1 MWALQGC
8 ADSRGIIYKMI
19 SSIYKDSVPTSS
31 YLPSRDVIEFTN
43 IVKKDYSTGHNI
55 LNKSW
60 NELNES
66 SVISDM
72 NRGRKMFNAFVDE
85 SFDSPAD
92 VWKYR
97 GTRSYARNKGIAMHA
112 NLTAGYMLP
121 TFQAQNDDDE
131 IDRGVSEFMTD
142 LVEWMAQDENSNY
155 KENFLAL
162 VFAMESDPVVYLGAE
177 YQKVMQDIKIKSE
190 DGKFSKKEIMDEVLS
205 GFKAPIYTADQV
217 LISNAFERNIQKHR
231 FNITRK
237 WTEYQEAEAKYGKH
251 ENFSYVGAGK
261 QTVYNEDDGLF
272 YEIKDDE
279 HPFLVEEVTYK
290 NRRDDTEVCFL
301 GGIYMGN
308 TNVENNPIKHRDNFG
323 APRYNIQQFGF
334 YPIGS
339 HFFFYKSMMSAM
351 RWDNALYDAS
361 TEIIANRAILDAE
374 MPIAVSGS
382 DKIDGDIIY
391 PNAVVAFQDKDTKV
405 SPLMPP
411 SNLNPLIASL
421 NMTAE
426 SMDSA
431 SVNETIS
438 GALPAASQKAFT
450 VAQAQAN
457 SKKIIGGVAKGLAG
471 SISRYGLLMAD
482 IAVNN
487 LSIPQVDDI
496 VGDNARLKY
505 KKFVLQNKEIG
516 GQRMSKKLS
525 FNEDLIG
532 TEMTDEEVKMK
543 NLNLYGESEKTKT
556 ALMQA
561 NPEMFAKM
569 KYYARADYKEV
580 FAQSDETMQALL
592 MALEAQFRQ
601 NPYVDQE
608 ALVRETF
615 HSFFHSKADKFIQK
629 PQQPMGMEQGGTGFG
644 AQVQQKALAPAIG
657 AASATG

>member
-1 MWALQGC
+1 MI
-8 ADSRGIIYKMI
+8 ADII
-19 SSIYKDSVPTSS
+19 KDSSPTSS
-31 YLPSRDVIEFTN
+31 YMPSKDVIEFSSV
-43 IVKKDYSTGHNI
+43 VKKDYATGHQI

-66 SVISDM
+66 SIIDDM
-72 NRGRKMFNAFVDE
+72 NRGRRMFNAFVDE
-85 SFDSPAD
+85 SFENPSDA
-92 VWKYR
+92 WKWR
-97 GTRSYARNKGIAMHA
+97 GTRSMARNKGIAMHA

-121 TFQAQNDDDE
+121 SFQAQNDDDE

-155 KENFLAL
+155 KENFLSL
-162 VFAMESDPVVYLGAE
+162 VFAMETDPVVYLGAE
-177 YQKVMQDIKIKSE
+177 YQKVMQEIKIKEES
-190 DGKFSKKEIMDEVLS
+190 GKYTKKEILDEVLS

-237 WTEYQEAEAKYGKH
+237 WIEYQEAEAKYGKH
-251 ENFSYVGAGK
+251 ENWNYVGAGQ

-290 NRRDDTEVCFL
+290 NRREDCEVCFL

-308 TNVENNPIKHRDNFG
+308 TNVDNNPIKHRDNFG
-323 APRYNIQQFGF
+323 APRYNLQQFGF
-334 YPIGS
+334 YPIDS
-339 HFFFYKSMMSAM
+339 HFFFYKSMMNAM

-391 PNAVVAFQDKDTKV
+391 PNAVVAFADKDTKV

-426 SMDSA
+426 SMSEGTV
-431 SVNETIS
+431 SETIA
-438 GALPAASQKAFT
+438 GQLPAASQKAFT

-457 SKKIIGGVAKGLAG
+457 SKKIIGGVAKGLAA
-471 SISRYGLLMAD
+471 SVARYGLLMGD
-482 IAVNN
+482 IAINN

-496 VGDNARLKY
+496 VGEHTKLKY
-505 KKFVLQNKEIG
+505 KKFMLQNKEVG
-516 GQRMSKKLS
+516 GQRMPKQLMFS
-525 FNEDLIG
+525 EELIG
-532 TEMTDEEVKMK
+532 AEMTEDEMRMA
-543 NLNLYGESEKTKT
+543 NLDLYGESEKNKM
-556 ALMQA
+556 AILKA
-561 NPEMFAKM
+561 NPEIFAKM

-580 FAQSDETMQALL
+580 FQQSDETMQALL
-592 MALEAQFRQ
+592 MALEAQFRM

-615 HSFFHSKADKFIQK
+615 YSFFHSKADKFIQK
-629 PQQPMGMEQGGTGFG
+629 PQMQGIPSPMGSDGFG
-644 AQVQQKALAPAIG
+644 AQVMQKKLSPAIG

>member
-1 MWALQGC
+1 MI
-8 ADSRGIIYKMI
+8 ADII
-19 SSIYKDSVPTSS
+19 KDSSPTSS
-31 YLPSRDVIEFTN
+31 YMPSKDVIEFSSV
-43 IVKKDYSTGHNI
+43 VKKDYATGHQI

-66 SVISDM
+66 SIIDDM
-72 NRGRKMFNAFVDE
+72 NRGRRMFNAFVDE
-85 SFDSPAD
+85 SFENPSDA
-92 VWKYR
+92 WKWR
-97 GTRSYARNKGIAMHA
+97 GTRSMARNKGIAMHA

-121 TFQAQNDDDE
+121 SFQAQNDDDE

-155 KENFLAL
+155 KENFLSL
-162 VFAMESDPVVYLGAE
+162 VFAMETDPVVYLGAE
-177 YQKVMQDIKIKSE
+177 YQKVMQEIKIKEES
-190 DGKFSKKEIMDEVLS
+190 GKYTKKEILDEVLS

-237 WTEYQEAEAKYGKH
+237 WIEYQEAEAKYGKH
-251 ENFSYVGAGK
+251 ENWNYVGAGQ

-290 NRRDDTEVCFL
+290 NRREDCEVCFL

-308 TNVENNPIKHRDNFG
+308 TNVDNNPIKHRDNFG

-339 HFFFYKSMMSAM
+339 HFFFYKSMMNAM

-391 PNAVVAFQDKDTKV
+391 PNAVVAFADKDTKV

-426 SMDSA
+426 SMSEGTV
-431 SVNETIS
+431 SETIA
-438 GALPAASQKAFT
+438 GQLPAASQKAFT

-457 SKKIIGGVAKGLAG
+457 SKKIIGGVAKGLAA
-471 SISRYGLLMAD
+471 SVARYGLLMGD
-482 IAVNN
+482 IAINN

-496 VGDNARLKY
+496 VGEHTKLKY
-505 KKFVLQNKEIG
+505 KKFMLQNKEVG
-516 GQRMSKKLS
+516 GQRMPKQLMFS
-525 FNEDLIG
+525 EELIG
-532 TEMTDEEVKMK
+532 AEMTEDEMRMA
-543 NLNLYGESEKTKT
+543 NLDLYGESEKNKM
-556 ALMQA
+556 AILKA
-561 NPEMFAKM
+561 NPELFAKM
-569 KYYARADYKEV
+569 KYFARADYKEV
-580 FAQSDETMQALL
+580 FQQSDETMQALL
-592 MALEAQFRQ
+592 MALESQFRQ
-601 NPYVDQE
+601 NPFVDQE

-629 PQQPMGMEQGGTGFG
+629 PQPQGIPSPMGGDGFG
-644 AQVQQKALAPAIG
+644 AQVKQKALAPAIG
-657 AASATG
+657 AAGAMG

>member
-1 MWALQGC
+1 MI
-8 ADSRGIIYKMI
+8 AD
-19 SSIYKDSVPTSS
+19 IYKDSPTST
-31 YLPSRDVIEFTN
+31 YLPSREVIAFTN
-43 IVKKDYSTGHNI
+43 EVKKDYSYGNTV
-55 LNKSW
+55 LTKSW

-66 SVISDM
+66 SVIDDM

-85 SFDSPAD
+85 SYENPNDA
-92 VWKYR
+92 WKWR
-97 GTRSYARNKGIAMHA
+97 GTRSMARNKGIAMHA

-121 TFQAQNDDDE
+121 SFLAQNDDDE

-177 YQKVMQDIKIKSE
+177 YQKVMQDIKIRGES
-190 DGKFSKKEIMDEVLS
+190 GKYTKKEILDEVLS

-217 LISNAFERNIQKHR
+217 LISNPFERNIQKHR

-237 WTEYQEAEAKYGKH
+237 WIEYQEAEAKYGKH
-251 ENFSYVGAGK
+251 ENWSCVGAGR

-272 YEIKDDE
+272 YDIKDDN
-279 HPFLVEEVTYK
+279 HPSLVEEVTYK
-290 NRRDDTEVCFL
+290 NRRNDTEVCFI
-301 GGIYMGN
+301 GGIYMGAGD
-308 TNVENNPIKHRDNFG
+308 VDNNPIKHRDNFG

-339 HFFFYKSMMSAM
+339 HFFFYKSMMNAF

-361 TEIIANRAILDAE
+361 TEIIANRAMLDAE

-382 DKIDGDIIY
+382 AKIDGDIIY

-405 SPLMPP
+405 TPLMPS

-421 NMTAE
+421 NMTGE
-426 SMDSA
+426 SMSDS
-431 SVNETIS
+431 SVSETIS
-438 GALPAASQKAFT
+438 GALPPASQKAFT

-457 SKKIIGGVAKGLAG
+457 SKKIIGGVAKGLAA
-471 SISRYGLLMAD
+471 SVSRYGLLMGD
-482 IAVNN
+482 IAINN

-496 VGDNARLKY
+496 VGDTTRMKY
-505 KKFVLQNKEIG
+505 KKFMLQNKEVG

-525 FNEDLIG
+525 FSEDLIG
-532 TEMTDEEVKMK
+532 AEMTDDEVKNK
-543 NLNLYGESEKTKT
+543 NLDLYKESEDSKT
-556 ALMQA
+556 ALMVA

-569 KYYARADYKEV
+569 KYFARADYKEV

-592 MALEAQFRQ
+592 MSLEAQFRM

-615 HSFFHSKADKFIQK
+615 YSFFHSKADKFIQK
-629 PQQPMGMEQGGTGFG
+629 APPPAPMGMEGGGDGFASQV
-644 AQVQQKALAPAIG
+644 AQKRLSPAIG
-657 AASATG
+657 AAGAMG

>member
-1 MWALQGC
+1 MI
-8 ADSRGIIYKMI
+8 ADII
-19 SSIYKDSVPTSS
+19 KDSSPTSS
-31 YLPSRDVIEFTN
+31 YIPSREVVEFTK
-43 IVKKDYSTGHNI
+43 IVKKDYETGHDI
-55 LNKSW
+55 LTRSW

-66 SVISDM
+66 SVIDDM
-72 NRGRKMFNAFVDE
+72 NRGRKVFNAFVNE
-85 SFDSPAD
+85 SFENPAD
-92 VWKYR
+92 AWKYR

-121 TFQAQNDDDE
+121 SFQAQNEDDE
-131 IDRGVSEFMTD
+131 VDRGVSEFMTD

-155 KENFLAL
+155 KENFLNL
-162 VFAMESDPVVYLGAE
+162 VFAIESDPIVYLGAE
-177 YQKVMQDIKIKSE
+177 YQKAMQEIKIKGES
-190 DGKFSKKEIMDEVLS
+190 GKYTKKEILDEVLS

-237 WTEYQEAEAKYGKH
+237 WVEYQEAQAKYGKH
-251 ENFSYVGAGK
+251 ENWTHVGVGK

-272 YEIKDDE
+272 YDIKDDE
-279 HPFLVEEVTYK
+279 HPYLVEEVTYK
-290 NRRDDTEVCFL
+290 NRREDTEVCFL
-301 GGIYMGN
+301 GGVYMGD
-308 TNVENNPIKHRDNFG
+308 TDVDNNPIKHRDNFG

-339 HFFFYKSMMSAM
+339 HFFFCKSMMNTM

-374 MPIAVSGS
+374 MPIAISGS

-391 PNAVVAFQDKDTKV
+391 PNAVVAFKDKDTKV
-405 SPLMPP
+405 SPLMPQ

-457 SKKIIGGVAKGLAG
+457 SKKIIGGVAKNLAG
-471 SISRYGLLMAD
+471 SIARYALLMGD
-482 IAVNN
+482 IAINN
-487 LSIPQVDDI
+487 YSIPQVDEI
-496 VGDNARLKY
+496 VGDNTRLKY
-505 KKFVLQNKEIG
+505 RKFLLENKEVG
-516 GQRMSKKLS
+516 GQRMNKKLM
-525 FNEDLIG
+525 FGEDLIG
-532 TEMTDEEVKMK
+532 AEMTDDEVKNK
-543 NLNLYGESEKTKT
+543 NLDLYKESEESGT
-556 ALMQA
+556 ALMVA

-592 MALEAQFRQ
+592 MSLEAQFRD

-608 ALVRETF
+608 AIVRETF
-615 HSFFHSKADKFIQK
+615 HSFFHSKADKFVKK
-629 PQQPMGMEQGGTGFG
+629 PEQGQVPGQPGGAGF
-644 AQVQQKALAPAIG
+644 AQQVKQKALAPAIG
-657 AASATG
+657 AASAG